1 MSVIAHIMDPE
12 IVFVANL
19 TKADAPALAASFQ
32 CSFMLSGGSE
42 AQQMTARVL
51 DLRVLACPFLRGTA
65 KKNVTTVSPL
75 LGSSPL
81 QGASFLPI
89 GSGH

>member
-1 MSVIAHIMDPE
+1 MSVEAHILDPE

-32 CSFMLSGGSE
+32 GNFMLSGGSG
-42 AQQMTARVL
+42 AQQLTAQVL
-51 DLRVLACPFLRGTA
+51 DLKVLACPFLRGTA

-75 LGSSPL
+75 LGSTPL
-81 QGASFLPI
+81 LRTFFLQI
-89 GSGH
+89 GRGH